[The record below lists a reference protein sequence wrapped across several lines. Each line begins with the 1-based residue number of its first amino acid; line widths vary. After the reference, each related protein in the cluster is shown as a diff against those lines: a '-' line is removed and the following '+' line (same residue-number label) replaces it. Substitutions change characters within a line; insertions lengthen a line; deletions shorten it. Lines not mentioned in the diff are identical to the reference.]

1 MSRRIQY
8 TIPVLDSSSCDDFP
22 SSKFEVAAKAL
33 PISEDKKFFVF
44 ELNGLLCCPTLEKLV
59 MEDIASIFVQV
70 RSKGT
75 RYRKMERV
83 EWHYTTQHE
92 GTAFSGVLTVER
104 NLLAGDLEGSVV
116 IIAKEEIS
124 NYSPPEADSDFFS
137 GEAFCV
143 PVGFL
148 LGRVELKKII
158 LDDEDSQ
165 ITGTDIMRIVINPA
179 ATRSMSVT
187 YTEDVIRIEL
197 AESEANKR
205 YALQANVGKTLRAV
219 ICFPVLVGALSRLRK
234 EEEEEWMWVG
244 VLREKLDLLGVGDI
258 EDEDLVGIADRLLG
272 DVCAGALEELDLYFG
287 RKEKQE

>member
-22 SSKFEVAAKAL
+22 TSRFEVVAKAL
-33 PISEDKKFFVF
+33 PISEDKKLFVF

-59 MEDIASIFVQV
+59 VEDVASIFVLV

-75 RYRKMERV
+75 RYRKMECV
-83 EWHYTTQHE
+83 EWHYATQHE

-143 PVGFL
+143 PAGFL

-165 ITGTDIMRIVINPA
+165 ITGTDIMRISINPE
-179 ATRSMSVT
+179 ATRSMSVA
-187 YTEDVIRIEL
+187 YAGDVICITL
-197 AESEANKR
+197 AESEAKR
-205 YALQANVGKTLRAV
+205 YALLANVGKTLRAV
-219 ICFPVLVGALSRLRK
+219 ICFPVLVGALFRLRK
-234 EEEEEWMWVG
+234 EEEEGWMWAN

-287 RKEKQE
+287 RKENQG